1 MPSTCTDRDGK
12 NVSTCSVH
20 AWAMRRRRSISC
32 TCQPR
37 TISKLAFH
45 PGFALSATLPRLLG
59 SQKAALML
67 LTSRR
72 IKGEEA
78 VAMGLADEL
87 VPLADVRSAA
97 HKLAAEIAEGGP
109 LGVLATRKTLR
120 TGLYETVRD
129 TLAHEHEEQWKLR
142 ATEDHQE
149 GIRSVAERRPGNF
162 KGR

>member
-1 MPSTCTDRDGK
+1 
-12 NVSTCSVH
+12 
-20 AWAMRRRRSISC
+20 
-32 TCQPR
+32 
-37 TISKLAFH
+37 
-45 PGFALSATLPRLLG
+45 
-59 SQKAALML
+59 ML

-78 VAMGLADEL
+78 LAMGLADEL
-87 VPLADVRSAA
+87 VPLADVGTQHTARCRNRRRRAFGRDGNP
-97 HKLAAEIAEGGP
+97 ENP
-109 LGVLATRKTLR
+109 TR
-120 TGLYETVRD
+120 GLYETVRD